1 MGMGMRTGMGMGWK
15 WGWRWEWGWGGTGE
29 QELSTPPLR
38 LRTEVTLNAEAGTVG
53 TEFFHPYSQ
62 LSGGD

>member
-1 MGMGMRTGMGMGWK
+1 MGMGWK
-15 WGWRWEWGWGGTGE
+15 WGWRREWGWSGTGE

-38 LRTEVTLNAEAGTVG
+38 LCTEVTLNTEAGTAG

>member
-1 MGMGMRTGMGMGWK
+1 METGQG
-15 WGWRWEWGWGGTGE
+15 RTGE

-38 LRTEVTLNAEAGTVG
+38 LHTEVTLNAKVGSAG

-62 LSGGD
+62 LSGSD